1 MKNVAR
7 FATLAIAGS
16 LIIGG
21 GALSAQAESAYN
33 STAVAGITL
42 SVDDYVASVEDVAPA
57 VVTTEAPVAETTEAP
72 AQEQPKQVEDKNAD
86 FVAANVDNAVN
97 VRKKKSTEATIVGQ
111 MYKGDT
117 GKLLK
122 KGDEWSKIE
131 SGNVKG
137 WVKNEFL
144 LFGTQAKEYADKIC
158 SKTATVT
165 TTTLNVRMKKSTDA
179 DILTQIPEGESYE
192 VAKVSKDGEWVKICI
207 DGDMKGYVSSDFVTL
222 ETNYGKALTMEEIEE
237 IQRQNEEA
245 EAAAAQDD
253 TIETVV
259 VTEEVT
265 QTNSSSVNAVS
276 TIKPTKKKTIKKS
289 NNSSGSSF
297 SDDSSVS
304 SSSSSSSSSGSAVA
318 NYALQFVG
326 NPYVWGGTSLTNGA
340 DCSGFTLS
348 VYAHFGKSLPH
359 SAAAQASCGKSVST
373 SNLQPGDLVFY
384 GGSGSIGHVGIYIGG
399 GMIVH
404 ASNARTGIK
413 TSPYNYR
420 TPTCAV
426 RLFN

>member
-7 FATLAIAGS
+7 FATFAIAGS

-21 GALSAQAESAYN
+21 GALSTQAESAYN

-57 VVTTEAPVAETTEAP
+57 VATTEATPEAP
-72 AQEQPKQVEDKNAD
+72 AQEQVEDKNAD

-144 LFGTQAKEYADKIC
+144 LFGTQAKDYADKIC

-165 TTTLNVRMKKSTDA
+165 TTTLNVRTKKSTEA

-207 DGDMKGYVSSDFVTL
+207 DGDMKGYVSSDFVTV

-245 EAAAAQDD
+245 EAAAAQD
-253 TIETVV
+253 ETVV

-265 QTNSSSVNAVS
+265 QTNSSSVNPVS

-289 NNSSGSSF
+289 SSSGSSF

-304 SSSSSSSSSGSAVA
+304 GSSSASSSSGSAVA
-318 NYALQFVG
+318 SYALQFVG

-340 DCSGFTLS
+340 DCSGFTMS
-348 VYAHFGKSLPH
+348 VYAHFGKGLPH
-359 SAAAQASCGKSVST
+359 SAAAQAGCGKRVST

-384 GGSGSIGHVGIYIGG
+384 GGSGSIGHVAIYIGG
-399 GMIVH
+399 GQVVH
-404 ASNARTGIK
+404 ASNARDGIK
-413 TSPYNYR
+413 VSSYNYR